1 MHGVFTLSLNNL
13 SLRMKN
19 KRHTKAF
26 ECLFFGNCTC
36 WHAISNFETNIKQT
50 SGFSH
55 SSGMSL
61 HLKLNKI
68 SWFLPLFSP
77 LLTFNKTDSILRRT
91 LSFVPKGVCLR
102 EI

>member
-1 MHGVFTLSLNNL
+1 MS
-13 SLRMKN
+13 N
-19 KRHTKAF
+19 KP
-26 ECLFFGNCTC
+26 LV
-36 WHAISNFETNIKQT
+36 
-50 SGFSH
+50 SH

-61 HLKLNKI
+61 RLKLNEI

-91 LSFVPKGVCLR
+91 LSAVPKGVCLR